1 MQLIYSYHD
10 SLGSSGRNITA
21 DEAYGMPRP
30 APVDARGARPWIA
43 MCMVASIDGST
54 VVSGDSQ
61 ALSSAADRSVLG
73 ALRRAADMIVV
84 GARTV
89 REEGYAAPKK
99 AGQRIGVVTHSGN
112 LDLTTE
118 LFTSGAGLLITPTTA
133 PTFDVDNVR
142 AGSPDVDLFAA
153 LSSFGVDMIQLEGG
167 ATLNGAMMSA
177 DLVDEINLTMSP
189 QVTGGDA
196 PRLITGAPDIA
207 VRFHLQHA
215 LEDDGFVF
223 LRYVRRRP

>member
-1 MQLIYSYHD
+1 MRLIYSYHD
-10 SLGSSGRNITA
+10 SLGPAGRDISA
-21 DEAYGMPRP
+21 DEAYGLPRALP
-30 APVDARGARPWIA
+30 DDPRGTRPWIA

-89 REEGYAAPKK
+89 REEGYATPKK
-99 AGQRIGVVTHSGN
+99 AGQRIGVVTHSGD
-112 LDLTTE
+112 LDLGTE

-133 PTFDVDNVR
+133 PHFAVENVR

-153 LSSFGVDMIQLEGG
+153 LSSFPVGMIQLEGG
-167 ATLNGAMMSA
+167 ATLNGAMTSA

-207 VRFHLQHA
+207 VRFHLQHV

>member
-1 MQLIYSYHD
+1 VRLLYSYHD
-10 SLGSSGRNITA
+10 SLGAPGRDISA
-21 DEAYGMPRP
+21 SEAYGMIRP
-30 APVDARGARPWIA
+30 EPHDSRGIRPWIA

-84 GARTV
+84 GASTV
-89 REEGYAAPKK
+89 REEGYATPKK
-99 AGQRIGVVTHSGN
+99 DGQRIGVVTHSGQ

-133 PTFDVDNVR
+133 PQFEVDNVR
-142 AGSPDVDLFAA
+142 AGTPDVDLFAA
-153 LSSFGVDMIQLEGG
+153 LSSFPVGMIQLEGG
-167 ATLNGAMMSA
+167 ATLNGAMMNA

-207 VRFHLQHA
+207 VRFHLVHIV
-215 LEDDGFVF
+215 EDDGFVF
-223 LRYVRRRP
+223 LRYVRHR

>member
-1 MQLIYSYHD
+1 VQLLYSYHD
-10 SLGSSGRNITA
+10 SLGTPGREISAT
-21 DEAYGMPRP
+21 EAYGMPRP
-30 APVDARGARPWIA
+30 EPGDARGKRPWIA

-73 ALRRAADMIVV
+73 ALRRTADMIVV

-89 REEGYAAPKK
+89 REEGYAKPKK
-99 AGQRIGVVTHSGN
+99 EGQRIGVVTHSGN
-112 LDLTTE
+112 LDLGTE

-133 PTFDVDNVR
+133 PRFEVDNVR

-153 LSSFGVDMIQLEGG
+153 LSSFPVGMIQLEGG

-177 DLVDEINLTMSP
+177 ELVDEINLTMSP

-196 PRLITGAPDIA
+196 PRLISGAPDIA
-207 VRFHLQHA
+207 VRFHLQHIV
-215 LEDDGFVF
+215 EDDGFVF
-223 LRYVRRRP
+223 LRYVRRR

>member
-10 SLGSSGRNITA
+10 SLGPSGREISA
-21 DEAYGMPRP
+21 DEAYGMARP
-30 APVDARGARPWIA
+30 PTNDARGRRPWIA

-73 ALRRAADMIVV
+73 ALRRTADMIVV

-89 REEGYAAPKK
+89 REEGYAKPKK
-99 AGQRIGVVTHSGN
+99 VGQRIGVVTHTGD
-112 LDLTTE
+112 LDLGTE

-133 PTFDVDNVR
+133 PRFDVENVR

-153 LSSFGVDMIQLEGG
+153 LSSFPVDMIQLEGG

-189 QVTGGDA
+189 QVTGGNA

-207 VRFHLQHA
+207 VRFHLQHV

-223 LRYVRRRP
+223 LRYVLRRP